1 MDNAYSLF
9 MWMLF
14 LFGLAKWMQRVKR
27 NKMVKIVKEQID
39 VVGGCPKVYKIVDE
53 NLRNS
58 LIEFSLLKESLDLHR
73 WRKHFVRQRM
83 SRVRTYGE
91 NPETMRFERFVEFCY
106 SYVFIK
112 RQSSTVSRDESKR
125 RVRMDRLQELF
136 RCGPKSDVAW
146 LWKHH
151 FLTPEYLTD
160 SNLSYSDVARI
171 LFEHYKNS
179 PFKLE
184 ELAMKTAKKE
194 RSILSE
200 PVKRNDK
207 NGFFRPETYETDL
220 KAFSK
225 VGQAHL
231 QQLKKTYD
239 EMRQNAERKVRSVQ
253 DLPRFAMLHIVVG
266 RGVVNKSRSSYIG
279 TMNVYRA
286 FHNYT
291 AQLSNDLSSHL
302 RDWGTTR
309 YILTVTIQCQTDQE
323 GSRRYHVPRLPPL
336 VITNVREEFPA
347 QFEDVVDDLQ
357 SLCQCRVNIDKSWG
371 WREHRIVKVAWSL
384 WAPPTV

>member
-112 RQSSTVSRDESKR
+112 RQSSIVSRDESKR

-357 SLCQCRVNIDKSWG
+357 SLCQCRVNIDKSRG